1 MLSNI
6 NYEDNLDDIVDKLNS
21 NQGGYVTVVNMNILT
36 NMHYSKEYREI
47 ILKSAFSVCDSVNAW
62 VLNYFFGRKHV
73 KKYPGPDLMRDI
85 LGMGKFKSVF
95 VGGQQATLTGFT
107 AKLKEYDSRI
117 NKKDIIIPPF
127 LSVEE
132 FDYPGI
138 AEKINKK
145 NPDIIWIGLGAP
157 KQEYFIQKVI
167 PFVNRGMFVG
177 VGAAFD
183 FYSGDPSKKRAP
195 AFVRAVH
202 LEWLYRAL
210 QEPKRIIPRQINSLI
225 TLPKIVFSEI
235 FRKGK
240 GDVA

>member
-6 NYEDNLDDIVDKLNS
+6 NYEDNLDDIVSKINS
-21 NQGGYVTVVNMNILT
+21 SKGGYVTVVNLNILT
-36 NMHYSKEYREI
+36 NMHSSEKYREI
-47 ILKSAFSVCDSVNAW
+47 ILKSSFSVCDSVNAW
-62 VLNYFFGRKHV
+62 ILNYFFGRKAV
-73 KKYPGPDLMRDI
+73 KKYPGPDLMKDI
-85 LGMGKFKSVF
+85 LGTEKFKSVF
-95 VGGQQATLTGFT
+95 VGGQQETLTGFSE
-107 AKLKEYDSRI
+107 KLKKYDSRI
-117 NKKDIIIPPF
+117 NKEDIIIPPF

-132 FDYPGI
+132 FDYPSI

-167 PFVNRGMFVG
+167 PFVNSGLFVG

-195 AFVRAVH
+195 AFIRTVH
-202 LEWLYRAL
+202 LEWFYRAL
-210 QEPKRIIPRQINSLI
+210 QEPKRIIPRQINSLM

-240 GDVA
+240 GDVT